1 MSPSLLL
8 TRRQQYGAFHE
19 ALDSLYSA
27 DRLTL
32 AQDNMPDTANLQGL
46 FDALADLIYKD
57 GRFTVSQLRSK
68 EARRVIAETAHV
80 LAEGVN
86 TQLPTDVPDTLRY
99 ALEENTFTFS
109 GFKAFHAM
117 REIGLSLV
125 AEDGNIKPFKQ
136 FKDDVKAVNDSY
148 NVNYLR
154 AEYQQAVGAS
164 QMAAKWVDIER
175 DGDRYDLQYRTAQD
189 NHVREDHALLHGTT
203 LPPSDA
209 FWDKYYP
216 PNGWGCRC
224 TVVQVRH
231 GKYPLSD
238 PELAMKRGD
247 NSTAGVKQQ
256 MFRFNPGKQM
266 KLFPPKHPYYPKNCD
281 GCDKNGLRLAYNPQS
296 EKCKACGI
304 IAKCMRENLAD
315 NFETLR
321 TYKDGAK
328 VRVSSAI
335 MDRESLDY
343 RRILSVSEA
352 FAMMGRNVDILP
364 RFNSPKN
371 CDTYE
376 QVYKGIA
383 PEYYGKC
390 PDIKVGGFYYE
401 HKGYVGQ
408 NPKKALRNMF
418 LHGLIQSDRLIIE
431 RVDLTDDY
439 ILARISDK
447 IKQGISVSEV
457 WVHDSGSLRLLYK
470 KK

>member
-8 TRRQQYGAFHE
+8 TRRRQYGAFHE

-68 EARRVIAETAHV
+68 EARRVIAETANV

-109 GFKAFHAM
+109 GFKTFHAM

-125 AEDGNIKPFKQ
+125 AEDGNIKPFSQ
-136 FKDDVKAVNDSY
+136 FKEDVKAVNDSY

-189 NHVREDHALLHGTT
+189 SRVREDHALLHGTT

-281 GCDKNGLRLAYNPQS
+281 GCDRNGLRLAYNPQS

-304 IAKCMRENLAD
+304 ISEQTTALRINRSRTEVRQYIKELIAKDVPMVHLSDGPIENIPI
-315 NFETLR
+315 
-321 TYKDGAK
+321 TYQAVKCITGKPHKYAEQRNDACRNLQDLMKGAEYK
-328 VRVSSAI
+328 GY
-335 MDRESLDY
+335 SLDIKDESVPGHGDAAKWHY
-343 RRILSVSEA
+343 YKIILNGEPSFVIVKE
-352 FAMMGRNVDILP
+352 R
-364 RFNSPKN
+364 KN
-371 CDTYE
+371 G
-376 QVYKGIA
+376 QVLFHAIQDKDHFD
-383 PEYYGKC
+383 P
-390 PDIKVGGFYYE
+390 
-401 HKGYVGQ
+401 HKIE
-408 NPKKALRNMF
+408 NPWEKR
-418 LHGLIQSDRLIIE
+418 
-431 RVDLTDDY
+431 
-439 ILARISDK
+439 
-447 IKQGISVSEV
+447 
-457 WVHDSGSLRLLYK
+457 
-470 KK
+470 

>member
-32 AQDNMPDTANLQGL
+32 AQDNMPDTANLQSL

-68 EARRVIAETAHV
+68 EARRVIAETANV

-109 GFKAFHAM
+109 GFKTFHAM

-125 AEDGNIKPFKQ
+125 AEDGNIKPFSQ
-136 FKDDVKAVNDSY
+136 FKEDVKAVNDSY

-203 LPPSDA
+203 LPPSDP

-266 KLFPPKHPYYPKNCD
+266 KLFPPKHPYYKTPASD
-281 GCDKNGLRLAYNPQS
+281 GKTVSKVASDEFVKRQRKELAAWYKSNMPTVKVGKFSAKRFDVNTSDGTVYVNKDFYRECAFKYTDDSLYPVRLAYAR
-296 EKCKACGI
+296 KAHEML
-304 IAKCMRENLAD
+304 AKSTKLYDEPSKDHPDAVFEVWQYDDKEYRVEFKVKRNAD
-315 NFETLR
+315 
-321 TYKDGAK
+321 
-328 VRVSSAI
+328 
-335 MDRESLDY
+335 
-343 RRILSVSEA
+343 
-352 FAMMGRNVDILP
+352 GR
-364 RFNSPKN
+364 
-371 CDTYE
+371 
-376 QVYKGIA
+376 
-383 PEYYGKC
+383 
-390 PDIKVGGFYYE
+390 
-401 HKGYVGQ
+401 
-408 NPKKALRNMF
+408 F
-418 LHGLIQSDRLIIE
+418 LHYMR
-431 RVDLTDDY
+431 
-439 ILARISDK
+439 
-447 IKQGISVSEV
+447 
-457 WVHDSGSLRLLYK
+457 LYK
-470 KK
+470 K

>member
-32 AQDNMPDTANLQGL
+32 AQDNMPDTANLQSL

-68 EARRVIAETAHV
+68 EARRVIAETANV

-109 GFKAFHAM
+109 GFKTFHAM

-125 AEDGNIKPFKQ
+125 AEDGNIKPFSQ
-136 FKDDVKAVNDSY
+136 FKEDVKAVNDSY

-189 NHVREDHALLHGTT
+189 NRVREDHALLHGTT
-203 LPPSDA
+203 LPPSDP

-266 KLFPPKHPYYPKNCD
+266 KLFPPKHPYYKTPASD
-281 GCDKNGLRLAYNPQS
+281 GKTVSKVASDEFVKRQRKELAAWYKSNMPTVKVGKFSAKRFDVNTSDGTVYVNKDFYRECAFKYADDSLYPVRLAYAR
-296 EKCKACGI
+296 KAHEML
-304 IAKCMRENLAD
+304 AKATKLYDEPSKDHPDAVFEVWQYDDKEYRVEFKVKRNAD
-315 NFETLR
+315 
-321 TYKDGAK
+321 
-328 VRVSSAI
+328 
-335 MDRESLDY
+335 
-343 RRILSVSEA
+343 
-352 FAMMGRNVDILP
+352 GR
-364 RFNSPKN
+364 
-371 CDTYE
+371 
-376 QVYKGIA
+376 
-383 PEYYGKC
+383 
-390 PDIKVGGFYYE
+390 
-401 HKGYVGQ
+401 
-408 NPKKALRNMF
+408 F
-418 LHGLIQSDRLIIE
+418 LHYMR
-431 RVDLTDDY
+431 
-439 ILARISDK
+439 
-447 IKQGISVSEV
+447 
-457 WVHDSGSLRLLYK
+457 LYK
-470 KK
+470 K

>member
-68 EARRVIAETAHV
+68 EARRVIVETANV

-86 TQLPTDVPDTLRY
+86 TQLPTDVSDTLRY

-109 GFKAFHAM
+109 GFKTFHAM

-125 AEDGNIKPFKQ
+125 AEDGNIKPFSQ
-136 FKDDVKAVNDSY
+136 FKEDVKAVNDSY

-189 NHVREDHALLHGTT
+189 NRVREDHALLHGTT
-203 LPPSDA
+203 LPPSDP

-266 KLFPPKHPYYPKNCD
+266 KLFPPKHPYYKTPASD
-281 GCDKNGLRLAYNPQS
+281 GKTVSKVASDEFVKRQRKELEAWYKSNMPAVKVGKFSAKRFDVNTSDGTVYVNKDFYRECAFKYTDDSLYPVRLAYAR
-296 EKCKACGI
+296 KAHEML
-304 IAKCMRENLAD
+304 AKATKLYDEPSKDHPDAVFEVWQYDDKEYRVEFKVKRNAD
-315 NFETLR
+315 
-321 TYKDGAK
+321 
-328 VRVSSAI
+328 
-335 MDRESLDY
+335 
-343 RRILSVSEA
+343 
-352 FAMMGRNVDILP
+352 GR
-364 RFNSPKN
+364 
-371 CDTYE
+371 
-376 QVYKGIA
+376 
-383 PEYYGKC
+383 
-390 PDIKVGGFYYE
+390 
-401 HKGYVGQ
+401 
-408 NPKKALRNMF
+408 F
-418 LHGLIQSDRLIIE
+418 LHYMR
-431 RVDLTDDY
+431 
-439 ILARISDK
+439 
-447 IKQGISVSEV
+447 
-457 WVHDSGSLRLLYK
+457 LYK
-470 KK
+470 K

>member
-46 FDALADLIYKD
+46 FDALADMIYKD

-68 EARRVIAETAHV
+68 EARRVIAETANV

-86 TQLPTDVPDTLRY
+86 TQLPTDVSDTLRY

-109 GFKAFHAM
+109 GFKTFHAM

-125 AEDGNIKPFKQ
+125 AEDGNIKPFSQ
-136 FKDDVKAVNDSY
+136 FKEDVKAVNDSY

-189 NHVREDHALLHGTT
+189 NRVREDHALLHGTT
-203 LPPSDA
+203 LPPSDP

-296 EKCKACGI
+296 EKCRACQAVAHQTLCSIKNDAVRRMKEAAIPAYKSKDSRFVYGRMYCGNKDRKNVI
-304 IAKCMRENLAD
+304 QHVEAGYMIPSVINID
-315 NFETLR
+315 NIL
-321 TYKDGAK
+321 D
-328 VRVSSAI
+328 RVSNGQT
-335 MDRESLDY
+335 EEL
-343 RRILSVSEA
+343 VEA
-352 FAMMGRNVDILP
+352 HMNDAKKQRHVIKYTKYIFSHDVIINGQKQTKML
-364 RFNSPKN
+364 
-371 CDTYE
+371 
-376 QVYKGIA
+376 QL
-383 PEYYGKC
+383 KC
-390 PDIKVGGFYYE
+390 EVIQNGHRLQERPYSIKE
-401 HKGYVGQ
+401 
-408 NPKKALRNMF
+408 LR
-418 LHGLIQSDRLIIE
+418 
-431 RVDLTDDY
+431 
-439 ILARISDK
+439 
-447 IKQGISVSEV
+447 
-457 WVHDSGSLRLLYK
+457 
-470 KK
+470 

>member
-27 DRLTL
+27 DQLTL
-32 AQDNMPDTANLQGL
+32 AQDNMPDTTNLQGL
-46 FDALADLIYKD
+46 FEALADLIYKD

-68 EARRVIAETAHV
+68 EARRVIAETANV

-109 GFKAFHAM
+109 GFKTFHAM

-136 FKDDVKAVNDSY
+136 FKEDVKAVNDSY

-203 LPPSDA
+203 LPPSDP

-266 KLFPPKHPYYPKNCD
+266 KLFPPKHPYYKTPASD
-281 GCDKNGLRLAYNPQS
+281 GKTVSKVASDEFVKRQRKELAAWYKSNMPTVKVGKFSAKRFDVNTSDGTVYVNKDFYRECAFKYTDDSLYPVRLAYAR
-296 EKCKACGI
+296 KAHEML
-304 IAKCMRENLAD
+304 AKATKLYDEPSKDHPDAVFEVWQYDDKEYRVEFKVKRNAD
-315 NFETLR
+315 
-321 TYKDGAK
+321 
-328 VRVSSAI
+328 
-335 MDRESLDY
+335 
-343 RRILSVSEA
+343 
-352 FAMMGRNVDILP
+352 GR
-364 RFNSPKN
+364 
-371 CDTYE
+371 
-376 QVYKGIA
+376 
-383 PEYYGKC
+383 
-390 PDIKVGGFYYE
+390 
-401 HKGYVGQ
+401 
-408 NPKKALRNMF
+408 F
-418 LHGLIQSDRLIIE
+418 LHYMR
-431 RVDLTDDY
+431 
-439 ILARISDK
+439 
-447 IKQGISVSEV
+447 
-457 WVHDSGSLRLLYK
+457 LYK
-470 KK
+470 K